1 MWYSERDVYVDGGRC
16 GTVNGMYMLTAGGVV
31 QRTRCY
37 VDGRR
42 CGTVNEMCILTV
54 GGVVQ

>member
-1 MWYSERDVYVDGGRC
+1 MWYNEQGVYVDGGRC
-16 GTVNGMYMLTAGGVV
+16 GTVNGMYMLTADGVV

-42 CGTVNEMCILTV
+42 CGTVNEMCMLTV